1 MAGTQTTNKYRA
13 DAIARE
19 GAAFSGELKEKRK
32 RVWPASPPQQSR
44 AGFSNRKRPAVTS
57 SKPRPAEQRAK
68 ELEQNAKELFGATAQ
83 LWSNM
88 YTMKSFWFASFI

>member
-1 MAGTQTTNKYRA
+1 MAGNQTTNKYRA

-44 AGFSNRKRPAVTS
+44 AGFSNRKGPAVTS
-57 SKPRPAEQRAK
+57 SKPRPAEQRVK
-68 ELEQNAKELFGATAQ
+68 ELEQNAEELIGATAQ
-83 LWSNM
+83 IWSNM
-88 YTMKSFWFASFI
+88 YAKKSFLLASFI